1 MTFSDVNSSKEKQM
15 NSSAMEKEIDSS
27 AEEMMEMN
35 SYAEEKQIDLV
46 TFSAELSAKE
56 DPVLIESR
64 HDDGRRG
71 AGSASMLSRLASSR
85 WLA

>member
-1 MTFSDVNSSKEKQM
+1 MTFSDVNSSEEKQM
-15 NSSAMEKEIDSS
+15 KSSAMEKEIYSS
-27 AEEMMEMN
+27 AEEMEMN